1 MHQQVR
7 TSTKKTGASS
17 DGPGAMADEGGLVD
31 ILRILEEA
39 GINLRAAG
47 GRDLDDGGVF
57 AFAVEHHA
65 EDGDTDGKS
74 RAVQLL
80 EQEGYA
86 AHDVKVHDCYV
97 TDEPGALR
105 KCIEEVEAR
114 SPVYEIFVGTPEP
127 DGRIPVQLTTRAEVG
142 ADYER

>member
-7 TSTKKTGASS
+7 TSTTKSGSSS

-57 AFAVEHHA
+57 AFAVEH
-65 EDGDTDGKS
+65 DGKEQDTDGRN

-80 EQEGYA
+80 EREGYK
-86 AHDVKVHDCYV
+86 AHEVKVHDCYV

>member
-7 TSTKKTGASS
+7 TTTTKTGSTS
-17 DGPGAMADEGGLVD
+17 DGPGPMYDEGGLVD

-57 AFAVEHHA
+57 AFAVEHHDK
-65 EDGDTDGKS
+65 DGDPDGKS
-74 RAVQLL
+74 KAAQLL
-80 EQEGYA
+80 EREGYKA
-86 AHDVKVHDCYV
+86 YDVKVHDCYV

-142 ADYER
+142 SDYER

>member
-7 TSTKKTGASS
+7 TSTKKTGSSS
-17 DGPGAMADEGGLVD
+17 DGPGAVADEGGLAD
-31 ILRILEEA
+31 ILRILEEG

-57 AFAVEHHA
+57 AFAVEHH
-65 EDGDTDGKS
+65 DKGGDLDGKS
-74 RAVQLL
+74 EAVRLL
-80 EQEGYA
+80 EREGYA

-97 TDEPGALR
+97 ADEPGALR
-105 KCIEEVEAR
+105 KCIEEIEAR

-127 DGRIPVQLTTRAEVG
+127 DGRIPLQLTTRAEVG
-142 ADYER
+142 SDYER

>member
-7 TSTKKTGASS
+7 TSTKKTGAS

-57 AFAVEHHA
+57 AFAVEHHGK
-65 EDGDTDGKS
+65 DGDTDGKS

-80 EQEGYA
+80 EREGYD
-86 AHDVKVHDCYV
+86 AHDVEVHDCYV

-105 KCIEEVEAR
+105 RCIEEAEAR
-114 SPVYEIFVGTPEP
+114 SPVYEIFVGTPET
-127 DGRIPVQLTTRAEVG
+127 DGRIPLQLTTRAEVG
-142 ADYER
+142 TDYER